1 MFGTRWRS
9 DLQVEL
15 RAEDQGSAILGKFL
29 PNEEN
34 GPSTEMT
41 NNLGVQGIAEVVR

>member
-1 MFGTRWRS
+1 M
-9 DLQVEL
+9 EL

-29 PNEEN
+29 PSKEN

-41 NNLGVQGIAEVVR
+41 KKLGVQGIAEVVR